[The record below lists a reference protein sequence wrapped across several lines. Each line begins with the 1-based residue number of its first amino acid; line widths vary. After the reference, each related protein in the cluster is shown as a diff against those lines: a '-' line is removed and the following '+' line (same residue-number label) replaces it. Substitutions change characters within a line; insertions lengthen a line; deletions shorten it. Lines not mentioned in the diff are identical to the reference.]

1 MVSKAIDLHKVE
13 DVKRFVEIVT
23 PYEDDVTLCSGRF
36 VVNAKSILGIL
47 SLDLE
52 EPVRMDI
59 YGDNAQPLVEQL
71 GSFICGEVKA

>member
-1 MVSKAIDLHKVE
+1 MVSKAVDLHKVE

-59 YGDNAQPLVEQL
+59 YGDNVQPLVEQL
-71 GSFICGEVKA
+71 GS

>member
-1 MVSKAIDLHKVE
+1 MVSKAVDLHKVE

-47 SLDLE
+47 SLDHRNPITVDFDGENSGLMKVLE
-52 EPVRMDI
+52 KYAI
-59 YGDNAQPLVEQL
+59 
-71 GSFICGEVKA
+71 

>member
-1 MVSKAIDLHKVE
+1 MVSKAVDLHKVE

-59 YGDNAQPLVEQL
+59 YGDNVQPLEIGRAHV
-71 GSFICGEVKA
+71 